1 MLSTERAR
9 ERLLDMKIARLLRY
23 LPKHN
28 PRAKARGSRHKSP
41 AGCRY
46 RLFLRVISKR
56 NKAVR

>member
-28 PRAKARGSRHKSP
+28 PRAKALSLGKSR